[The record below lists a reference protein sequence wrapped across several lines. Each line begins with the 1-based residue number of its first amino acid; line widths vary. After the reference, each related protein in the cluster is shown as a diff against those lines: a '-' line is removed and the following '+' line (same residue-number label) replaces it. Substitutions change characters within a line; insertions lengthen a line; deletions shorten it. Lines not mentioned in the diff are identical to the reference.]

1 MRNSKTRQ
9 PAQTLHEKIDLLSS
23 ALVHGTPECS
33 SKMPV
38 VPKTIRRVR
47 QIWHE
52 NRFWCSQQLWN
63 GFSDRTFKSC
73 AENFYQVYTVHCFL
87 DGTTF
92 SCICALLSG
101 KRQDTH
107 ALWSNLKS
115 DAKTTVSVMM
125 DFVRASLDS
134 WLRREK
140 FPQTEIKGC
149 CFLFSQAMY
158 RKILELGYAVH
169 YREDKDFK
177 LSIRLLTSFAF
188 APLLY
193 VEEWYKIVIKSYQIP
208 EDFKISS
215 RIHLAERKTGI
226 PHGARPGSRKMWI
239 VCFRTNDHQPTTN
252 IALEGFRRRF
262 EAIWYRCQTQIFEA
276 IQIQQSLHA
285 FTFAVGKQ
293 SAREGGK

>member
-1 MRNSKTRQ
+1 M
-9 PAQTLHEKIDLLSS
+9 
-23 ALVHGTPECS
+23 
-33 SKMPV
+33 
-38 VPKTIRRVR
+38 
-47 QIWHE
+47 
-52 NRFWCSQQLWN
+52 
-63 GFSDRTFKSC
+63 
-73 AENFYQVYTVHCFL
+73 HCFL

-92 SCICALLSG
+92 SCICALHSG

-193 VEEWYKIVIKSYQIP
+193 VEE
-208 EDFKISS
+208 
-215 RIHLAERKTGI
+215 
-226 PHGARPGSRKMWI
+226 
-239 VCFRTNDHQPTTN
+239 
-252 IALEGFRRRF
+252 
-262 EAIWYRCQTQIFEA
+262 
-276 IQIQQSLHA
+276 
-285 FTFAVGKQ
+285 
-293 SAREGGK
+293 